1 MNDLLECCNP
11 CVCTQKIEMDEH
23 LVWIT
28 GILCLAFFLSLIS
41 CLYFL
46 YNQSNKRNELEK
58 EKRQAEENLSKKT
71 EELQKAQDEL
81 NKVDKNQIKED
92 EKTKEFL
99 DYCYTMAK
107 SLEKG
112 NEKQREDCWKI
123 LLYIHADCIPDELK
137 QKYNVGNNVVDNVA
151 NPE

>member
-99 DYCYTMAK
+99 KYCYQMAK
-107 SLEKG
+107 SLEQG
-112 NEKQREDCWKI
+112 NEKQREDCWRII
-123 LLYIHADCIPDELK
+123 LHNNAGFLPDELK
-137 QKYNVGNNVVDNVA
+137 REYNVGKA
-151 NPE
+151 E